1 MEIPR
6 FLASPDSGPYT
17 QPGFKINPNLST
29 FAEYWQSLDPSE
41 RRAIKQYMAIVNAD
55 TNLWQ
60 EIYKRID
67 IAKSWERDPRGIGSC
82 DMSDKSITEGLVTP
96 FKADLIQL
104 RDRRNN
110 ETPLMGKKGGCPHH
124 RPGVGCVLGGLKT
137 PLCLDYIDL
146 FVKPAIEARF
156 GICLMPVEPYL
167 LHVGLAGVDQS
178 IIPWEFHPEVND
190 EFTRKTV
197 ASITAVTDYIK
208 TFPILSPQTVSGK
221 QQLAI
226 FSSQ

>member
-1 MEIPR
+1 MEIPK
-6 FLASPDSGPYT
+6 FFASPDSSSYT

-29 FAEYWQSLDPSE
+29 FAEYWQSLNPRE
-41 RRAIKQYMAIVNAD
+41 RQAIEQYMAIANAD
-55 TNLWQ
+55 NNLWQ

-82 DMSDKSITEGLVTP
+82 DMSDKSI
-96 FKADLIQL
+96 
-104 RDRRNN
+104 
-110 ETPLMGKKGGCPHH
+110 TPLMGKKGGCPHH

-167 LHVGLAGVDQS
+167 RRVGLAGVDQS
-178 IIPWEFHPEVND
+178 IIPWEFHPEVNN

-197 ASITAVTDYIK
+197 ASINMVTDYIK
-208 TFPILSPQTVSGK
+208 GFPILTPQTP
-221 QQLAI
+221 A
-226 FSSQ
+226 